1 MLKWL
6 HLKGKSREYHLQE
19 LIASL
24 VTWIASRFFW
34 KCYACL
40 ELNSSIF
47 FCETREGLSLVLPV
61 QVICC
66 KEHLVS
72 ALSHTPCL

>member
-1 MLKWL
+1 MLEWL
-6 HLKGKSREYHLQE
+6 HLKGRSREYHLQD

-34 KCYACL
+34 KYYACL
-40 ELNSSIF
+40 ELNEILQSF

-61 QVICC
+61 
-66 KEHLVS
+66 
-72 ALSHTPCL
+72 